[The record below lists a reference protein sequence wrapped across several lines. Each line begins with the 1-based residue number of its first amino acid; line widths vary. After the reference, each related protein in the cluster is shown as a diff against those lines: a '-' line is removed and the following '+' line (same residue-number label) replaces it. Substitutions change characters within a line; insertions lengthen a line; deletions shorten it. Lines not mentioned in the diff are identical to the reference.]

1 MATPLLPTRR
11 GASVAAVIALLSA
24 ALPAFAA
31 ENARGSGATLH
42 VAVNGMDDKSCG
54 KRSNP
59 CRSITQAINVARE
72 GDTILVGP
80 GRYGDADV
88 VATLTGPGDE
98 RPDAGLECMICIDK
112 RVRVLSTNGPEL
124 TSIQEADITVGALVL
139 IRANGVTFGERDR
152 GFTIYG
158 RANRVP
164 GQEGAAVGI
173 AVDGASDVRVEGN
186 VVTAVTGAAI
196 RLDGK
201 NGPIRASRNLAI
213 NNQGPGF
220 IVTGTN
226 AGRVWLLRNRAVA
239 NRGEGFRIEG
249 PHLVVANVANTNLL
263 DGYVISGSGGEYFHD
278 VSLNH
283 LGGDGFRVEGSN
295 HLFTR
300 IGSHGNF
307 FGIRFVSGEGNEV
320 HGSNIYG
327 NRGNEGRRQM
337 RCGVLNAS
345 RNIVVATGNY
355 WGARTGPG
363 EYPADQAGKVPECD
377 VQEGSKTV
385 FEPFAREP
393 FMVIP

>member
-11 GASVAAVIALLSA
+11 GLSVAAVIALLSA
-24 ALPAFAA
+24 AQCAVAA
-31 ENARGSGATLH
+31 ESSRESGATVH
-42 VAVNGMDDKSCG
+42 VAVNGTDDKSCG
-54 KRSNP
+54 SRSNP
-59 CRSITQAINVARE
+59 CRSITQAIKVARD
-72 GDTILVGP
+72 GATVLVGP
-80 GRYGDADV
+80 GRYGDAD
-88 VATLTGPGDE
+88 ATANLAGPGDE
-98 RPDAGLECMICIDK
+98 HPDASLECMICIDK
-112 RVRVLSTNGPEL
+112 RVRVLSTNGPEQ
-124 TSIQEADITVGALVL
+124 TSIQEADVTVGALVL
-139 IRANGVTFGERDR
+139 IRADGVTFGKRDQ

-173 AVDGASDVRVEGN
+173 AVQDASDVRVEGN
-186 VVTAVTGAAI
+186 VVTAVTGAAF
-196 RLDGK
+196 RLDGSD
-201 NGPIRASRNLAI
+201 GPIRVSRNLAI
-213 NNQGPGF
+213 SNQGPGF

-226 AGRVWLLRNRAVA
+226 AGRVWLLRNSAVA

-263 DGYVISGSGGEYFHD
+263 DGFVISGSGGEYFHD

-300 IGSHGNF
+300 IATHGNF
-307 FGIRFVSGEGNEV
+307 FGIRFVAGEGNEV

-345 RNIVVATGNY
+345 RATVVATGNY

-377 VQEGSKTV
+377 VQDGSRTV
-385 FEPFAREP
+385 FAPFASEPFV
-393 FMVIP
+393 VIP